1 MFDIGNVLQ
10 LKSAGKEK
18 QGGEE
23 QVTEEESHYYDGG
36 QELAPFYPQL
46 ETVAALW
53 HARPA

>member
-23 QVTEEESHYYDGG
+23 QVTEEEIHYYDGG

-46 ETVAALW
+46 ETVAAL
-53 HARPA
+53 